1 MEILLDLN
9 ILFSMM
15 IGGFLEIL
23 PDIQTNSDGTGP
35 DSFLHGFGPWSGS
48 CFRETNEYL
57 TNTMCLIYLPLGPHI
72 CIVRLGHRCF
82 G

>member
-23 PDIQTNSDGTGP
+23 PDIQMGLARTHFSMA
-35 DSFLHGFGPWSGS
+35 SVHGLAVVL
-48 CFRETNEYL
+48 EKL
-57 TNTMCLIYLPLGPHI
+57 MNTWQIQCA
-72 CIVRLGHRCF
+72 
-82 G
+82 